1 MGEACGGFLP
11 FLVGLEVAITVREEA
26 PARQP
31 YAERAHHE
39 GMPSDAVHKHA
50 EATVGEAI
58 RWTRV
63 RLGLDTVERGGLPGR
78 VDGRQYRREAP
89 RRGGRC
95 PARLAQIGEA
105 AVGEAMPMRALSGGW
120 LRREAAAC
128 FASSPSSAMDWG

>member
-31 YAERAHHE
+31 YAEHTHHE
-39 GMPSDAVHKHA
+39 GMLSDAVHKHA
-50 EATVGEAI
+50 EATVGEAMSVDAGETAV
-58 RWTRV
+58 RHRRAGRATWTR
-63 RLGLDTVERGGLPGR
+63 RR
-78 VDGRQYRREAP
+78 YRNEAP

-95 PARLAQIGEA
+95 PAQLAQIGEA
-105 AVGEAMPMRALSGGW
+105 VVSEAMPMRALSGGW

>member
-31 YAERAHHE
+31 YAERAHHT
-39 GMPSDAVHKHA
+39 GMPSDA
-50 EATVGEAI
+50 
-58 RWTRV
+58 
-63 RLGLDTVERGGLPGR
+63 GR
-78 VDGRQYRREAP
+78 VDGRRYQREAP

-95 PARLAQIGEA
+95 PTRLAQIGEA

-120 LRREAAAC
+120 LRREATAC